1 MSASSPIQSPRT
13 PTSSAS
19 SSNSSRHTFG
29 ADASPALHQYSD
41 ALRRAME
48 ARFQAVARAGSN
60 AKLPE
65 DAAHDPDYGYDE
77 NPFDTRARL
86 LQSFGDKL
94 EGASRSSESISSE
107 PTVDGPPTPEH
118 PAEPLNNMNAME
130 VTLNSPID
138 ESFIEFGRSRTSSSY
153 PSSLEAD
160 SALMSRSASYNGCDT
175 PSSEAS
181 FEAGRASDY
190 LSLYGRTRSPSATPS
205 SIGSARFRQQ
215 LTPLTPLT
223 PGSNNRRRR
232 YHPYQETTCEWD
244 EAVLTRTTSETML
257 LAAGLGAQRQRRRR
271 VDAGAAP
278 ASGTP
283 AAPSSAPHPSAQVQA
298 A

>member
-13 PTSSAS
+13 PSSTI

-29 ADASPALHQYSD
+29 ADTSPALHQYSD
-41 ALRRAME
+41 ALRRAMK
-48 ARFQAVARAGSN
+48 ARFQAVAQAGST

-86 LQSFGDKL
+86 LQSFDDKL
-94 EGASRSSESISSE
+94 DGASRSSDSIASE

-118 PAEPLNNMNAME
+118 QSTEPLENMTAME

-138 ESFIEFGRSRTSSSY
+138 ESYFEFGRSMASSY
-153 PSSLEAD
+153 PSSLD
-160 SALMSRSASYNGCDT
+160 PGSALMSRSASYSGCDT

-190 LSLYGRTRSPSATPS
+190 LSLYGRTRSPAQTPS
-205 SIGSARFRQQ
+205 SVGSARFRQQ
-215 LTPLTPLT
+215 LTPLTPVT
-223 PGSNNRRRR
+223 PGSSRRRR
-232 YHPYQETTCEWD
+232 YHPYTETSCEWD
-244 EAVLTRTTSETML
+244 EAVLTRTTSETMI

-271 VDAGAAP
+271 HDAGAA
-278 ASGTP
+278 GG
-283 AAPSSAPHPSAQVQA
+283 APQPHAQVQA
-298 A
+298 G

>member
-1 MSASSPIQSPRT
+1 MSTSSPIQSPRT
-13 PTSSAS
+13 PSSS
-19 SSNSSRHTFG
+19 LSSNSSRHTFG
-29 ADASPALHQYSD
+29 ADTSPALHQYSD

-48 ARFQAVARAGSN
+48 ARFQAVARAGST
-60 AKLPE
+60 AKLPD
-65 DAAHDPDYGYDE
+65 DAAQDPDYGYDE
-77 NPFDTRARL
+77 DPFDTRARL

-107 PTVDGPPTPEH
+107 PTVDGPPTPAH
-118 PAEPLNNMNAME
+118 PAEPLENMNAME

-138 ESFIEFGRSRTSSSY
+138 ESYFEFGRSVSSY
-153 PSSLEAD
+153 PSSLEPG

-215 LTPLTPLT
+215 LTPLTPVT
-223 PGSNNRRRR
+223 PGSNSRRRR
-232 YHPYQETTCEWD
+232 YHPYTETSCEWD

-271 VDAGAAP
+271 PDAGAAP
-278 ASGTP
+278 PPSGAP
-283 AAPSSAPHPSAQVQA
+283 ASAPQPSAQVQA